1 VVDPQISGSARW
13 SDRRVP
19 NWAGSG
25 SLVILL
31 LVILL
36 LCLGFSIAGRN
47 FFSLATFSTMA
58 RGNVSLLLVSLGMTA
73 VMLVG
78 GIDLSV
84 GAVMALA
91 SVTFV
96 MLRMEVGL
104 PEGIAI
110 LGALGTG
117 VLCGWLNG
125 LITVAAK
132 VPSFVVTLGMLEA
145 ARGIGLWWTR
155 SQSHSVRSSI
165 DWVATPKLLG
175 LSPAVF
181 LSLVVVV
188 MMILL
193 IRRTVLGRYWI
204 AIGTNAEAVRL
215 SGVGTAAPTVAAFS
229 ICGLLAGL
237 AGLIQ
242 VGETLSAK
250 ADNFAGME
258 LQAIAACVIG
268 GTSLAGGKGSVIGT
282 LLGTCLLAVLQT
294 GLAQMGAADSI
305 KRLVTG
311 LIIVGAVVID
321 AWRQRRASQRIS

>member
-1 VVDPQISGSARW
+1 
-13 SDRRVP
+13 
-19 NWAGSG
+19 
-25 SLVILL
+25 
-31 LVILL
+31 
-36 LCLGFSIAGRN
+36 
-47 FFSLATFSTMA
+47 
-58 RGNVSLLLVSLGMTA
+58 
-73 VMLVG
+73 
-78 GIDLSV
+78 
-84 GAVMALA
+84 MALT

-96 MLRMEVGL
+96 MLRTEAGL
-104 PEGIAI
+104 SEGLAI
-110 LGALGTG
+110 LGALGIG

-125 LITVAAK
+125 LVSVKAR

-165 DWVATPKLLG
+165 DWIATPKFLG

-181 LSLVVVV
+181 LSLLVVA
-188 MMILL
+188 MMLLL

-215 SGVGTAAPTVAAFS
+215 SGIATEAPTVAAFS

-294 GLAQMGAADSI
+294 GLAQLGASDSI

-321 AWRQRRASQRIS
+321 AWRQRRSRQRIS